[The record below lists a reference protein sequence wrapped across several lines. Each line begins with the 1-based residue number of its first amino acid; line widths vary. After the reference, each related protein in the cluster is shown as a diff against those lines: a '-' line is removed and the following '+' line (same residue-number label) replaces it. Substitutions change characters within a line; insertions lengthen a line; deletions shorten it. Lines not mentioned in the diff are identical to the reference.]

1 MDEVPRAQVPLLP
14 FDDQNRFAGDDEE
27 VLLIG
32 LQVVYGHR
40 FARHEHEWIDA
51 ELFGLPLAFEIVER
65 DADGAA
71 ALGVT
76 PHGLAHAED
85 EPSVVLRDEPVLGL
99 LQLRLGNHRC
109 RNVLSRAVLEL
120 SVVLGLVV
128 VALRLGDEVVVA
140 EGPLL
145 EA

>member
-1 MDEVPRAQVPLLP
+1 MDEVPRAQVPLLT
-14 FDDQNRFAGDDEE
+14 FDDQNRFARDDEE

-32 LQVVYGHR
+32 LPVVHGRR

-71 ALGVT
+71 AVGVT

-85 EPSVVLRDEPVLGL
+85 EPSVALRDEPVLGL
-99 LQLRLGNHRC
+99 LQLRLGNHNAKTC
-109 RNVLSRAVLEL
+109 SARAVLKL

-128 VALRLGDEVVVA
+128 MALGLGDEAVVT
-140 EGPLL
+140 EPPLL